1 DLTASLSSV
10 RLHRHIGEGGSC
22 DPCYPLDQPPTS
34 DPQPVVL
41 ADTGT
46 DAREN
51 IGSSPHRIYC
61 LAPLL
66 TGLSKGVRD
75 MREPSKPG
83 RSVEPPVGAEANRNP
98 IHCVR
103 GFAAL
108 MFLPHRVPMPRPAHA
123 LRIGQIIAGE
133 LTLGWLDHLW
143 RAQKGEALRP
153 RGWYTHRHSP

>member
-1 DLTASLSSV
+1 
-10 RLHRHIGEGGSC
+10 HIGEGGSC

-51 IGSSPHRIYC
+51 IGSSPHRINC

-75 MREPSKPG
+75 MRVLSSSSRR
-83 RSVEPPVGAEANRNP
+83 RSRSEGWPVGAGRFPGRDGAFGSGIPPLLSRLVGAGP
-98 IHCVR
+98 
-103 GFAAL
+103 
-108 MFLPHRVPMPRPAHA
+108 RVP
-123 LRIGQIIAGE
+123 
-133 LTLGWLDHLW
+133 T
-143 RAQKGEALRP
+143 
-153 RGWYTHRHSP
+153 

>member
-1 DLTASLSSV
+1 AAGLFEVATPGGSVGHLAADCLASLPGLGTPVSADGRRGCPGQRTTHDGRDLTASLSSV

-51 IGSSPHRIYC
+51 IGSSPHRINC

-75 MREPSKPG
+75 MREP
-83 RSVEPPVGAEANRNP
+83 
-98 IHCVR
+98 
-103 GFAAL
+103 
-108 MFLPHRVPMPRPAHA
+108 
-123 LRIGQIIAGE
+123 
-133 LTLGWLDHLW
+133 
-143 RAQKGEALRP
+143 LRP
-153 RGWYTHRHSP
+153 SRSARTENGWPRGATIKL